1 MTEDWRGEHFIRA
14 PKKEKPAEFK
24 SRRRSNLGEYLGK
37 RKVRDPAEADRKTRA
52 EQRAAK
58 KIKPGGKSGKP

>member
-14 PKKEKPAEFK
+14 PKKPVVAEVK
-24 SRRRSNLGEYLGK
+24 LKRSANLRGRAE

-58 KIKPGGKSGKP
+58 KLKLGGKSAKP

>member
-1 MTEDWRGEHFIRA
+1 MTEDWRGEHFIRS

-24 SRRRSNLGEYLGK
+24 TRRRSNLGDLTK

-58 KIKPGGKSGKP
+58 KLKPGGKSGKP